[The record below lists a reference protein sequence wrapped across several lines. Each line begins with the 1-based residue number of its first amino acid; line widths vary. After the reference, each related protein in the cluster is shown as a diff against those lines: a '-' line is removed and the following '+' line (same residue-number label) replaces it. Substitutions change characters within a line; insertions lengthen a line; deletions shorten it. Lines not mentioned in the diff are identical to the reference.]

1 MMKKIAI
8 VTPELAGIYKNGGI
22 GTNYFFRAR
31 FLSGHLNDQVTILY
45 TGGCSPSVAQAWR
58 ERYGQAGIRLE
69 VLPKLSVGTNWEMF
83 HQRAVAV
90 HQRLAVETWDEIH
103 FSDYLANGF
112 VCLQAKRAGLAYQNT
127 RLMVTMDSS
136 SLWCREGMQQWSL
149 DPETDT
155 KVDYA
160 EQYCCE
166 NADTLVSPSRYLM
179 RWAERRGWRLP
190 PNRVVL
196 SHLYE
201 KLDDEN
207 APAVRTNPRHLI
219 YFGRLETRKGLG
231 IFCEAVERLAKAG
244 QAPVQVDFLG
254 KVGTHEGR
262 PADHYIRRK
271 SSRWQETETHIYPD
285 LDNFAAMKHIRRTG
299 GVTVVASPCDNL
311 PYTVVECIVNQVPF
325 IASNSGGI
333 PELADARM
341 LFAPDARS
349 LAAKLE
355 EFSRLPPETKFNH
368 PYQLETVRQAW
379 KKFAETPVETAVP
392 SVVLTPQ
399 PKISVCVP
407 FYNHGLY
414 LPEALSS
421 LSRQTYENFEV
432 IVVDDGSTNAG
443 ATECFARMQKEY
455 LPPRFRFFRQQNG
468 GVGAARNF
476 AAAQATGDLLVFMD
490 ADNVARE
497 QMLAVF
503 AKAMQVSGADCATC
517 NYDIFNGVT
526 NLQKSSIHT
535 CAPLGPCLEAG
546 WRVNIFGDANFV
558 VKKSV
563 FTTLGGFAT
572 DRSAVEDWQF
582 LVRLTLR
589 GFRQIVIPES
599 LYWYRHLPNSMM
611 RTTDELRFTRTILET
626 YREGLSSWPARII
639 ENHAFGPFL
648 NGISGNT
655 ITINSHAMPVVRKAG
670 QRPKF
675 IRKLQKSCAKRL
687 LEFAG
692 FISRL

>member
-1 MMKKIAI
+1 
-8 VTPELAGIYKNGGI
+8 
-22 GTNYFFRAR
+22 
-31 FLSGHLNDQVTILY
+31 
-45 TGGCSPSVAQAWR
+45 
-58 ERYGQAGIRLE
+58 
-69 VLPKLSVGTNWEMF
+69 
-83 HQRAVAV
+83 
-90 HQRLAVETWDEIH
+90 
-103 FSDYLANGF
+103 
-112 VCLQAKRAGLAYQNT
+112 
-127 RLMVTMDSS
+127 
-136 SLWCREGMQQWSL
+136 
-149 DPETDT
+149 
-155 KVDYA
+155 
-160 EQYCCE
+160 
-166 NADTLVSPSRYLM
+166 
-179 RWAERRGWRLP
+179 
-190 PNRVVL
+190 
-196 SHLYE
+196 
-201 KLDDEN
+201 
-207 APAVRTNPRHLI
+207 
-219 YFGRLETRKGLG
+219 
-231 IFCEAVERLAKAG
+231 
-244 QAPVQVDFLG
+244 
-254 KVGTHEGR
+254 
-262 PADHYIRRK
+262 
-271 SSRWQETETHIYPD
+271 
-285 LDNFAAMKHIRRTG
+285 
-299 GVTVVASPCDNL
+299 
-311 PYTVVECIVNQVPF
+311 
-325 IASNSGGI
+325 
-333 PELADARM
+333 
-341 LFAPDARS
+341 
-349 LAAKLE
+349 LAAKIK
-355 EFSRLPPETKFNH
+355 EFSKLPPETKFNH

-432 IVVDDGSTNAG
+432 IVVDDGSTDAG
-443 ATECFARMQKEY
+443 ATECFARMQKEH

-503 AKAMQVSGADCATC
+503 ANAMQVSGADCATC
-517 NYDIFNGVT
+517 NYDIFNGVA
-526 NLQKSSIHT
+526 NLQKSSIRT

-655 ITINSHAMPVVRKAG
+655 ITINSRAMPVVRKAG